1 MHWNKQAQL
10 FWLLNTH
17 LSAETC
23 GFLLGLHSIQP
34 NPTSLT
40 SRQIPED
47 VAETE
52 SRAACAAQDLA
63 KLKPAEL
70 TPLSPEVISRQA
82 TINIGML
89 PVLHAQSTPH

>member
-10 FWLLNTH
+10 FWLLTTH
-17 LSAETC
+17 FPAETC
-23 GFLLGLHSIQP
+23 GFFLGLHSLQP

-40 SRQIPED
+40 SCQSPEN

-82 TINIGML
+82 TINIGMS